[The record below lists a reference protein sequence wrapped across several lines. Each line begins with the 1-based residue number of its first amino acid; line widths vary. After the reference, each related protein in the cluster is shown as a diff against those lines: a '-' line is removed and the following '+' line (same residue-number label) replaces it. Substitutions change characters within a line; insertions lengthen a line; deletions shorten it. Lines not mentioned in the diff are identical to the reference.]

1 MKKVLKKVK
10 ESKGFISIETIV
22 VAGVV
27 ILIGVGAFV
36 AFGNKA
42 NGITN
47 GALDQVDKATQSANG
62 IKFAPASPGK

>member
-47 GALDQVDKATQSANG
+47 GALGQVDQATQSASG
-62 IKFAPASPGK
+62 IQFNNAH